1 MTYQEAIDWMF
12 KQLPMYQNIGKT
24 AYKKDLTNTIKLSN
38 HLHNPE
44 KKFKSI
50 HVGGTNGK
58 GSTSHMIA
66 SVLQEAGYKVGLY
79 TSPHLKSFTE
89 RIRINGA
96 EISEQNVIG
105 FLEKNKSFLEENQLS
120 FFEMTVGMAFDY
132 FAQEKVDVAV
142 IEVGLGG
149 RLDSTNIITPEI
161 SVITN
166 IGMDHVQILGDTL
179 EKIAFEKAGII
190 KHTIPVVIGE
200 KQIETQEVFKAKAQ
214 ECNAEI
220 IFASDEVKEEYKT
233 DLLGSYQKHNT
244 KTAVAALGKVEGFV
258 IKPEHVINGL
268 LNVKNNTGL
277 RGRWEVLSKKPKV
290 ICDTA
295 HNKEGLTYVLQQL
308 EKENYDNLHVVM
320 GVVSDKDLDEILPL
334 FPKNATYYF
343 SKPNIPRGLSVEIL
357 KNKSNKHGLLG
368 NSYDSVLSAY
378 DEAVR
383 NSSPTDLVFVGGST
397 FTVAEVL

>member
-149 RLDSTNIITPEI
+149 RLDSTNIIIPEI

-214 ECNAEI
+214 ECNSEI
-220 IFASDEVKEEYKT
+220 IFASDEVKEEYNT

-258 IKPEHVINGL
+258 IKPNHIVNGL

-277 RGRWEVLSKKPKV
+277 RGRWEVLSEKPKV

-295 HNKEGLTYVLQQL
+295 HNKEGLTYVLKQL
-308 EKENYDNLHVVM
+308 EKENYDNLHVVL

-334 FPKNATYYF
+334 FPKSATYYF

-357 KNKSNKHGLLG
+357 KNKSKKHGLLG

-383 NSSPTDLVFVGGST
+383 NSSPADLVFVGGST

>member
-24 AYKKDLTNTIKLSN
+24 AYKKDLTNTKKLSN

-96 EISEQNVIG
+96 EISEQNVVG

-120 FFEMTVGMAFDY
+120 FFEMTVGMAFEY
-132 FAQEKVDVAV
+132 FAKEKVDVAV

-200 KQIETQEVFKAKAQ
+200 KQIEIQEVFKAKAQ

-258 IKPEHVINGL
+258 IKPNHIVNGL

-277 RGRWEVLSKKPKV
+277 RGRWEVLSEKPKV

-308 EKENYDNLHVVM
+308 EKENYDNLHVVL

-334 FPKNATYYF
+334 FPKSATYYF

-357 KNKSNKHGLLG
+357 KNKSKKYGLLG
-368 NSYDSVLSAY
+368 DSYDSVLSAY

-383 NSSPTDLVFVGGST
+383 NSSPADLVFVGGST

>member
-220 IFASDEVKEEYKT
+220 IFASDEVKEEYNT

-258 IKPEHVINGL
+258 IKPNHIVNGL

-277 RGRWEVLSKKPKV
+277 RGRWEVLSEKPKV

-295 HNKEGLTYVLQQL
+295 HNKEGLTYVLKQL
-308 EKENYDNLHVVM
+308 EKENYDNLHVVL

-357 KNKSNKHGLLG
+357 KNKSKKHGLLG

-383 NSSPTDLVFVGGST
+383 NSSPADLVFVGGST